1 MANMI
6 VGIKTNE
13 NQFYFD
19 KKFEETIQLSK
30 ALDLTIDYEMTQNLD
45 MVNQLSYIGKGKVD
59 ELIEFVKMY
68 EIETIIFNDEL
79 TSNQYNY
86 LAEVIDANILD
97 RTSLILAIFE
107 QRARTKEAVLQVKI
121 AKLKYQLPRL
131 AGSHQD
137 IIGQLGGSGFRGVGE
152 TQLELDR
159 RQLYNELHRLE
170 EELKKVVLQRK
181 TQRLKRK
188 TGDLPVVALVGYTN
202 SGKSTLMNTFLKRV
216 HHETKSVFEKDMLFA
231 TLETST
237 RLIDGYQQLP
247 FLLTDTVGFISYLPH
262 VLVQAFKS
270 TLEEIKEADLLIQ
283 VVDASNP
290 ECEKHIETTNQV
302 LEELGADNIP
312 MLYAYNKVDLGG
324 YAFIQTRDPYIF
336 ISAKNEVN
344 IDAIDKYIR
353 KTLYPHVQRVQLIIP
368 YDKGDVYSY
377 LSSHCEII
385 SETFEENH
393 IYLVVEV
400 LPSDLKRVEEYLI
413 KN

>member
-13 NQFYFD
+13 NLYYFE
-19 KKFEETIQLSK
+19 KKFEETIQLAK
-30 ALDLTIDYEMTQNLD
+30 ALDIEIDYEMTQNLED
-45 MVNQLSYIGKGKVD
+45 ANQLSYIGKGKVE
-59 ELIEFVKMY
+59 ELKHFIDLY
-68 EIETIIFNDEL
+68 NINTIVFNDEL
-79 TSNQYNY
+79 TSNQYNF
-86 LAEVIDANILD
+86 LADTLNITVLD

-107 QRARTKEAVLQVKI
+107 QRAHTKEAILQVKI
-121 AKLKYQLPRL
+121 AKLRYQLPRL
-131 AGSHQD
+131 TGSHQD
-137 IIGQLGGSGFRGVGE
+137 IFGQLGGSGFRGSGE

-170 EELKKVVLQRK
+170 NELKEVVRQRK
-181 TQRLKRK
+181 TQRHQRK
-188 TGDLPVVALVGYTN
+188 NGQLPVVALVGYTN
-202 SGKSTLMNTFLKRV
+202 SGKSTLMNTFLKRA
-216 HHETKSVFEKDMLFA
+216 HHSTKQVFEKDMLFA

-247 FLLTDTVGFISYLPH
+247 FLLTDTVGFIAYLPH

-290 ECEKHIETTNQV
+290 DYEKHIATTNLV
-302 LEELGADNIP
+302 LEEIGVSDIP

-324 YAFIQTRDPYIF
+324 YAFIQAKEPHVF
-336 ISAKNEVN
+336 ISAKDEVN

-353 KTLYPHVQRVQLIIP
+353 KTIYPHVKRVQLLIP
-368 YDKGDVYSY
+368 YEDGGLYAY
-377 LSSHCEII
+377 LHSHCEII
-385 SETFEENH
+385 SESFEEQA
-393 IYLVVEV
+393 IYVVVEM
-400 LPSDLKRVEEYLI
+400 LPNDLSKVEKYVV